1 MIAVPRWCAIMRLS
15 GHVESLPSHR
25 VSCNAACLCTDT
37 ERVVPRTAHRLR
49 DAERLELV
57 E

>member
-1 MIAVPRWCAIMRLS
+1 MIAVPRWCSIMRLS

-37 ERVVPRTAHRLR
+37 ERVAPRTAHRLR
-49 DAERLELV
+49 DAQRLELV